1 MGGCYTQCWLFYNC
15 FLWETLILGTSVS
28 CDVVITQF
36 GHQNTDDPP
45 VGLGYSHSVSNV
57 AT

>member
-1 MGGCYTQCWLFYNC
+1 MLAFYSC

-57 AT
+57 ATEGA